1 MKDRGIFD
9 LSGKVALVTGASRG
23 IGRAIATV
31 LAEYGAD
38 TACVGR
44 DMKACEITL
53 GQVRAH
59 GRKALAVKA
68 DMTSEEDIKK
78 MVEDT
83 IREFGKIDILVNN
96 AGVATGFGKIHEI
109 DTGEW
114 DLNISVNLRG
124 AFLCMKYTIPYMLK
138 NKGGSIINI
147 SSVASIRAEVPEI
160 ATASYGASKAG
171 INNLTQVAAMHY
183 AKENIRVN
191 AIAPGM
197 HRSEIGRAGNTE
209 EQNKE
214 MDKLIDEYCAEWI
227 PMGRMAE
234 AEELSGLVLLLASSA
249 SSYITGQII
258 CQDGGK
264 TARQ

>member
-1 MKDRGIFD
+1 MADKGIFD

-38 TACVGR
+38 VSCVGR

-59 GRKALAVKA
+59 GLKALPIKA
-68 DMTSEEDIKK
+68 EMRSEEDIKK

-83 IREFGKIDILVNN
+83 IKEFGKIDILFNN
-96 AGVATGFGKIHEI
+96 AGAGAGFAKIHEI
-109 DTGEW
+109 ATGEW
-114 DLNISVNLRG
+114 DLTINANLRG
-124 AFLCMKYTIPYMLK
+124 TFLCMKYTIPYMLE

-147 SSVASIRAEVPEI
+147 SSVAGIRAEVPEI
-160 ATASYGASKAG
+160 GPAAYGASKAG

-183 AKENIRVN
+183 AKDNIRIN

-214 MDKLIDEYCAEWI
+214 MDKFLDEYCAEWI
-227 PMGRMAE
+227 PMGRLAE
-234 AEELSGLVLLLASSA
+234 AEELAGLVLLLASDA